1 MSVSIIMRFVHLCF
15 MYIIII
21 IIIII
26 LGEALDRI
34 KSTFILDKGIQSE
47 VEIRHKDV
55 SINQSITSKQE
66 VPTANNYHTGTFEN
80 YNRMYAAVKALYNSK
95 IEYKDN

>member
-1 MSVSIIMRFVHLCF
+1 VHLCF
-15 MYIIII
+15 MYIIIII

-47 VEIRHKDV
+47 IEIRHKDV
-55 SINQSITSKQE
+55 SIQSITSKQE
-66 VPTANNYHTGTFEN
+66 VVPIANNYHTGTFEN

-95 IEYKDN
+95 IE